1 MRVWVCV
8 FTCVSE
14 QRMGTKGSVQKL
26 LILSSREAM
35 SLNQG
40 QFRIVSPI
48 SNLPSP
54 QHIHTHTQTVFT
66 FNNTP
71 FTKSDEWHIKLKCLL
86 KREMNPTFWMK
97 TLFYSDSMKD
107 LRHTV
112 NGTRQESQPG
122 TGWVQVTQTNPS
134 SVSSQRHRLCVQSDK
149 L

>member
-1 MRVWVCV
+1 MCVCV

-54 QHIHTHTQTVFT
+54 QHTHT
-66 FNNTP
+66 
-71 FTKSDEWHIKLKCLL
+71 C
-86 KREMNPTFWMK
+86 
-97 TLFYSDSMKD
+97 
-107 LRHTV
+107 
-112 NGTRQESQPG
+112 G
-122 TGWVQVTQTNPS
+122 S
-134 SVSSQRHRLCVQSDK
+134 SYL
-149 L
+149 